1 MPPALQMASSPPAS
15 GLLSTYRR
23 TYGALSNEEAASLA
37 VASRAFSHSMRVGTL
52 APSALARVFGSPPL
66 APASAALAP
75 PPAPVP
81 PSLASALAQAPVP
94 PSLASLGAD
103 SVSTAYG
110 RLATLLDAE
119 KRHGIKGTMVA
130 HFFSP
135 GSSGVSSAQGEWLAV
150 RGPGKR
156 APHSW
161 LPPLFCARPS
171 ADPPLAA
178 PPPPASN
185 RRRTLSTSGWTARR
199 FRRRGRR
206 TTLRAASASRSEGPP
221 HARLKKRRP
230 NSLHAWTLFRPPP
243 ASSSPC
249 CPPAAASA
257 AAVGLRCLA
266 SANLRRS

>member
-1 MPPALQMASSPPAS
+1 M
-15 GLLSTYRR
+15 
-23 TYGALSNEEAASLA
+23 
-37 VASRAFSHSMRVGTL
+37 
-52 APSALARVFGSPPL
+52 
-66 APASAALAP
+66 
-75 PPAPVP
+75 
-81 PSLASALAQAPVP
+81 P

-178 PPPPASN
+178 PPPPRLQQATYFEHV
-185 RRRTLSTSGWTARR
+185 RVDGEAFQTARPSHY
-199 FRRRGRR
+199 
-206 TTLRAASASRSEGPP
+206 SAGGQ
-221 HARLKKRRP
+221 RLEK
-230 NSLHAWTLFRPPP
+230 
-243 ASSSPC
+243 
-249 CPPAAASA
+249 
-257 AAVGLRCLA
+257 
-266 SANLRRS
+266 